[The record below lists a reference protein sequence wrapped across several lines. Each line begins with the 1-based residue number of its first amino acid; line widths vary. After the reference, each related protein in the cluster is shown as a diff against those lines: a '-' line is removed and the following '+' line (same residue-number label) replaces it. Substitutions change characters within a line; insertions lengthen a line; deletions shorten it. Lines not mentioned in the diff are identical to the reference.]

1 MCIIMLEKKF
11 TIGCK
16 QGFHL
21 RPAQALMEAATGF
34 SSSIVVKKDNSDNE
48 ADAKSILGLMSL
60 GLDYNQPITVVVE
73 GDDEADALA
82 AVEKLFLSNFGE

>member
-1 MCIIMLEKKF
+1 MLEKKF

-34 SSSIVVKKDNSDNE
+34 SSSIVIKKDGSENE

-60 GLDYNQPITVVVE
+60 GLDYNQSVTVQVE
-73 GDDEADALA
+73 GDDETEAMA

>member
-1 MCIIMLEKKF
+1 MLEKKF

-21 RPAQALMEAATGF
+21 RPAQALMEVATGF
-34 SSSIVVKKDNSDNE
+34 SSSIIVKKDGSDNE

-60 GLDYNQPITVVVE
+60 GLDYNQSVTVVVE

>member
-1 MCIIMLEKKF
+1 MLEKKL

-21 RPAQALMEAATGF
+21 RPAQALMEVATGF
-34 SSSIVVKKDNSDNE
+34 SSSIIVKKDGSDNE

-60 GLDYNQPITVVVE
+60 GLDYNQSVTVVVE

>member
-1 MCIIMLEKKF
+1 MLEKKF

-21 RPAQALMEAATGF
+21 RPAQALMAAATGF
-34 SSSIVVKKDNSDNE
+34 SSSIVVKKDGSENE

-60 GLDYNQPITVVVE
+60 GLDFNQPVTVQVE
-73 GDDEADALA
+73 GEDEAEAMA